1 MNYIY
6 RKMQEEDADSVLE
19 MFKGIKEEQID
30 MSFAKITTKEEVL
43 NFVDNPAE
51 LTYVVV
57 SEDEPHRVLSLLRGK
72 RNMKPG
78 RDHAAFLTATT
89 HPDVRGGGLVG
100 SLVNFSLE
108 EMKKEGVNIARIYV
122 YSNNTSSVNAV
133 KKMDF
138 TPAGSVIRHHRD
150 PDTGEYIDDLIF
162 HKILD

>member
-6 RKMQEEDADSVLE
+6 RKMQKEDADSVLE
-19 MFKGIKEEQID
+19 MFKGIKEEKID
-30 MSFAKITTKEEVL
+30 MSFAKITSKEEVL

-57 SEDEPHRVLSLLRGK
+57 SEDEPNRVLSLLRGK
-72 RNMKPG
+72 RDMKPEKK
-78 RDHAAFLTATT
+78 HAAFLTAAT

-100 SLVNFSLE
+100 NLVNYSLD

-122 YSNNTSSVNAV
+122 YSDNTSSVNAV

-138 TPAGSVIRHHRD
+138 TPAGGVLRHHRN
-150 PDTGEYIDDLIF
+150 PETGEYIDDLIF